1 MSDKPSALG
10 TWVPDTLAA
19 RLFLLSACAAIVGVT
34 LAALVISSE
43 YRRNAQERLSD
54 ILTANI
60 FNLMG
65 NVELGD
71 DGTLMG
77 LPNLGDSRY
86 QLFDSGWYWSV
97 ERIGEP
103 EKRLASLSL
112 ADRSITISDG
122 EQFDET
128 FQRQFQMMDENGAS
142 LQGLEAQVFLGE
154 GNRLYSF
161 KITANQSE
169 LDQEIYQF
177 TQRLALILGL
187 LAFSIIAAT
196 YLVVKFGLEPVT
208 RATQKLTAVRN
219 GEAEK
224 IDGTYPDEIQPLIDE
239 TNALIESNAIIV
251 ERART
256 QVGNLAHSLKTPLAV
271 MQNELSSLPAG
282 KRALFKEQSETMRQQ
297 VKLYLDRARISA
309 RRSTSVVNTPA
320 FPVLEKLALVIA
332 KLNRNTD
339 MAFDL
344 ESVQDIKFSGEEP
357 DLQEVFGNLLENAAK
372 YAVTSMEISAC
383 FEDQQLVLTVEDDGP
398 GMTAKQIENAL
409 KRGGRVDEGKTGW
422 GLGLS
427 IVRDIVEEYEGRFE
441 LGASDLGG
449 LKATVRLPG
458 FKAG

>member
-1 MSDKPSALG
+1 MAFLRGIIGS
-10 TWVPDTLAA
+10 WVPDTLAA
-19 RLFLLSACAAIVGVT
+19 RLFLLSSCAAILGVV
-34 LAALVISSE
+34 LAALFISSE
-43 YRRNAQERLSD
+43 YRNNAQARLND

-65 NVELGD
+65 NVELGE
-71 DGTLMG
+71 DGKLMG

-103 EKRLASLSL
+103 ERRLASLSL
-112 ADRSITISDG
+112 ADRAIVLTDG
-122 EQFDET
+122 QQFDET
-128 FQRQFQMMDENGAS
+128 FQRNFRMIDENGS
-142 LQGLEAQVFLGE
+142 VLQGLEAQVFLGE

-169 LDQEIYQF
+169 LDEEIFAF
-177 TQRLALILGL
+177 TQRIALILGL

-196 YLVVKFGLEPVT
+196 YLVVRLGLKPVT

-219 GEAEK
+219 GDAEK
-224 IDGTYPDEIQPLIDE
+224 IDGNYPDEIQPLIDE
-239 TNALIESNAIIV
+239 TNALIESNVVIV

-271 MQNELSSLPAG
+271 MQNEIASLSPG
-282 KRALFKEQSETMRQQ
+282 KRNLFKEQTDTMRQQ
-297 VKLYLDRARISA
+297 VQLYLDRARISA
-309 RRSTSVVNTPA
+309 RRSTSIANTPV
-320 FPVLEKLALVIA
+320 FPVLEKLALVVA

-339 MAFDL
+339 MGFEL
-344 ESVQDIKFSGEEP
+344 EALQGVNFAGEEP

-372 YAVTSMEISAC
+372 YAETTMEIGS
-383 FEDQQLVLTVEDDGP
+383 EYIDGRIIVTVEDDGP
-398 GMTAKQIENAL
+398 GMTPTQIQNAM

-427 IVRDIVEEYEGRFE
+427 IVRDIVEEYEGKFE
-441 LGASDLGG
+441 LDSSKLGG
-449 LKATVRLPG
+449 LRATVTLPG
-458 FKAG
+458 FKA

>member
-1 MSDKPSALG
+1 MSVLKRIAGSV
-10 TWVPDTLAA
+10 VPDTLAA
-19 RLFLLSACAAIVGVT
+19 RLFLLSSCAAILGVV

-43 YRRNAQERLSD
+43 YRSNAQERLND

-65 NVELGD
+65 NVELSSN
-71 DGTLMG
+71 GTLMG

-103 EKRLASLSL
+103 EKRLASQSL
-112 ADRSITISDG
+112 ADRQITLSEG
-122 EQFDET
+122 QQFDET
-128 FQRQFQMMDENGAS
+128 FQRNFEMIDENGAV

-169 LDQEIYQF
+169 LEEEIYAF
-177 TQRLALILGL
+177 TQRIALILGL

-196 YLVVKFGLEPVT
+196 YLVVKLGLEPVT
-208 RATQKLTAVRN
+208 RATQKLTSVRN

-224 IDGTYPDEIQPLIDE
+224 IDGSYPDEIQPLIDE
-239 TNALIESNAIIV
+239 TNALIESNAVIV

-271 MQNELSSLPAG
+271 MQNELSSLSPE
-282 KRALFKEQSETMRQQ
+282 KRSLFKEQSDTMRQQ
-297 VKLYLDRARISA
+297 VQLYLDRARISA
-309 RRSTSVVNTPA
+309 RRSTSIANTPA
-320 FPVLEKLALVIA
+320 FTVLEKLALVVA
-332 KLNRNTD
+332 KLNQNTD
-339 MAFDL
+339 MGFDL
-344 ESVQDIKFSGEEP
+344 EALEGVNFAGEEP

-372 YAVTSMEISAC
+372 YAETTMEIGSD
-383 FEDQQLVLTVEDDGP
+383 FKDDKLIVTVEDDGP
-398 GMTAKQIENAL
+398 GMTPTQIQNAM

-427 IVRDIVEEYEGRFE
+427 IVRDIVEEYEGEFE
-441 LGASDLGG
+441 LDISHLGG
-449 LKATVRLPG
+449 LKATVKLPA
-458 FKAG
+458 FRS

>member
-1 MSDKPSALG
+1 MSGLRRIISA
-10 TWVPDTLAA
+10 WVPDTLAA
-19 RLFLLSACAAIVGVT
+19 RLFLLSSCAAIVGVA

-43 YRRNAQERLSD
+43 YRNNAQERLND
-54 ILTANI
+54 ILIANI

-65 NVELGD
+65 NVELD
-71 DGTLMG
+71 EDGKLMG

-112 ADRSITISDG
+112 ADRTILVSEG
-122 EQFDET
+122 QEFDET
-128 FQRQFQMMDENGAS
+128 FQRQFQMNDENGEA

-154 GNRLYSF
+154 GNQLYSF
-161 KITANQSE
+161 KITANQSA
-169 LDQEIYQF
+169 LDDEIYAF
-177 TQRLALILGL
+177 TQRIALILGL

-196 YLVVKFGLEPVT
+196 YVVVRLGLEPVT

-219 GEAEK
+219 GDAEK
-224 IDGTYPDEIQPLIDE
+224 IDGSYPEEIQPLIDE
-239 TNALIESNAIIV
+239 TNALIESNAVIV

-271 MQNELSSLPAG
+271 MQNELSSLSPE
-282 KRALFKEQSETMRQQ
+282 KESLFKEQSDTMRKQ
-297 VKLYLDRARISA
+297 VQLYLDRARISA
-309 RRSTSVVNTPA
+309 RRSTSVASTPA
-320 FPVLEKLALVIA
+320 FPVLEKLALVVA

-339 MAFDL
+339 MGFDL
-344 ESVQDIKFSGEEP
+344 EPIEGVNFAGEEP

-372 YAVTSMEISAC
+372 YAETTMEIGSD
-383 FEDQQLVLTVEDDGP
+383 FQEGKLIVTVEDDGP
-398 GMTAKQIENAL
+398 GMTPKQIENAM

-427 IVRDIVEEYEGRFE
+427 IVRDIVEEYEGEFN
-441 LGASDLGG
+441 LGVSDLGG
-449 LKATVRLPG
+449 LKATVKLPG
-458 FKAG
+458 FKA